1 MSSTINRFEDLH
13 AWQFSRNLTREIYA
27 VTQEGRFAK
36 DFGLRDQIQRAAVSI
51 MSNIAEGHERIGP
64 AEFHRFLSI
73 AKGSCAEVRSLLYVA
88 SDINYLT
95 ELKFGEL
102 LSETERVGRV
112 VEGLRAAMARRISEK
127 RGYQS

>member
-1 MSSTINRFEDLH
+1 
-13 AWQFSRNLTREIYA
+13 
-27 VTQEGRFAK
+27 
-36 DFGLRDQIQRAAVSI
+36 
-51 MSNIAEGHERIGP
+51 
-64 AEFHRFLSI
+64 
-73 AKGSCAEVRSLLYVA
+73 LLYVA